1 MSGTGAVSGRGRGA
15 ATPKGKTR
23 YGADGRFSYRFTKAD
38 KLLRRTEFV
47 SLSQF
52 GNRIQNRYFIAF
64 IAKGKTDRSRL
75 GITITKKVGHA
86 AARNRIKRIV
96 REYFRQNR
104 QRLEKF
110 WDINLIVKRQAN
122 TVSNKTIFL
131 SLDNLFER
139 IAAHHLE

>member
-1 MSGTGAVSGRGRGA
+1 MLSGGVVSGSGEASPNRKRGVV
-15 ATPKGKTR
+15 
-23 YGADGRFSYRFTKAD
+23 ADDPCSYRFTKAD
-38 KLLRRTEFV
+38 KLLRRAEFV

-52 GNRIQNRYFIAF
+52 GKKIQNRYFIAF
-64 IAKGKTDRSRL
+64 ITKGKTDRSRL

-96 REYFRQNR
+96 REYFRLNR
-104 QRLEKF
+104 LGIEEF

-139 IAAHHLE
+139 IAAHHCE

>member
-1 MSGTGAVSGRGRGA
+1 MLSGGVVSGSGEASANR
-15 ATPKGKTR
+15 KTGV
-23 YGADGRFSYRFTKAD
+23 GADGRFSYRFTKAD
-38 KLLRRTEFV
+38 KLLRRAEFV
-47 SLSQF
+47 SLSKF
-52 GNRIQNRYFIAF
+52 GKRIQNRYFIAF
-64 IAKGKTDRSRL
+64 IAKGKTDRSRI

-104 QRLEKF
+104 QRLEEF

-139 IAAHHLE
+139 IAAHHCE

>member
-1 MSGTGAVSGRGRGA
+1 MLGSGVVSGRGRGE
-15 ATPKGKTR
+15 ATPNSKKGFV
-23 YGADGRFSYRFTKAD
+23 ADGRCAYRFTKAD
-38 KLLRRTEFV
+38 KLLRRAEFV

-52 GNRIQNRYFIAF
+52 GNKIQNRYFLAF
-64 IAKGKTDRSRL
+64 IAKGKSDRSRL

-96 REYFRQNR
+96 REYFRLNR
-104 QRLEKF
+104 QRLEEF

-139 IAAHHLE
+139 IAAHHCE

>member
-1 MSGTGAVSGRGRGA
+1 MLGSGVVSGRGRGE
-15 ATPKGKTR
+15 ATPNGKKGFV
-23 YGADGRFSYRFTKAD
+23 ADGRCAYRFTKAD
-38 KLLRRTEFV
+38 KLLRRAEFV

-52 GNRIQNRYFIAF
+52 GNKIQNRYFLAF
-64 IAKGKTDRSRL
+64 IAKGKSDRSRL

-96 REYFRQNR
+96 REYFRLNR
-104 QRLEKF
+104 QRLEEF

-139 IAAHHLE
+139 IAAHHCE

>member
-1 MSGTGAVSGRGRGA
+1 MLSGGVVSGRGGHTANR
-15 ATPKGKTR
+15 KT
-23 YGADGRFSYRFTKAD
+23 GVVADGRVSYRFTKAD
-38 KLLRRTEFV
+38 KLLRRAEFV

-52 GNRIQNRYFIAF
+52 GKKIQNRYFIAY
-64 IAKGKTDRSRL
+64 IANGKTDRSRL

-86 AARNRIKRIV
+86 ATRNRIKRIV
-96 REYFRQNR
+96 REYFRLNR
-104 QRLEKF
+104 QRLKEF

-139 IAAHHLE
+139 IAAHHCE

>member
-1 MSGTGAVSGRGRGA
+1 MLGSGVVSGRGRGE
-15 ATPKGKTR
+15 ATPNGKKGFV
-23 YGADGRFSYRFTKAD
+23 ADGRFAYRFTKAD
-38 KLLRRTEFV
+38 KLLRRAEFV

-52 GNRIQNRYFIAF
+52 GNKIQNRYFLAF
-64 IAKGKTDRSRL
+64 IAKGKSDRSRL

-96 REYFRQNR
+96 REYFRLNR
-104 QRLEKF
+104 QRLEEF

-139 IAAHHLE
+139 IAAHHCE